1 MDRGENPDAFLKH
14 QLDQAKSM
22 SEALK
27 EKVKA
32 LKVLAGDVK
41 EGSEGATA
49 GAAKS

>member
-22 SEALK
+22 SAAFK

-32 LKVLAGDVK
+32 LEVLAGDVK
-41 EGSEGATA
+41 EGASAGTA
-49 GAAKS
+49 K